1 MAFPWIRWS
10 CSFRCLRILLWRN
23 TILPSTRSTITT
35 TIRTTMMPSAS
46 ASVSAWAWQNC
57 VESNSS
63 EAITIMFLL
72 MIIIYIVYGC
82 KYTAFLWHIQVFT
95 VRKHYRFSTFCYQN
109 VWFIVVIW
117 NKSCNFATVKWQ
129 EMIQIDEKTA
139 RIIQSVEQNGVCV
152 EIEAKGHS
160 ITDILIT
167 FSKNS
172 LAARLSRYAVYW
184 NFNELLFHGI
194 VF

>member
-117 NKSCNFATVKWQ
+117 NKSCNFAIVKWQ
-129 EMIQIDEKTA
+129 EMIQIDEK
-139 RIIQSVEQNGVCV
+139 
-152 EIEAKGHS
+152 
-160 ITDILIT
+160 
-167 FSKNS
+167 NS
-172 LAARLSRYAVYW
+172 PNNTIRRAERRVRGNRGKRPLYNWYFNHIFKELFGCAA
-184 NFNELLFHGI
+184 
-194 VF
+194 